1 MLRQFQNVEYTGR
14 LRGLQPHPPPPAPP
28 HPLHFSRATLLTH
41 CISAAPCPPLIA
53 FQQCHAPHPL
63 HSSRAMLLKVATS
76 IQWSEPETGH
86 LSLVPPS
93 LSPLLSSLTVLLS
106 YLQVLFICSFL
117 FFHPHSFHSSLAH
130 PFLSAELLPIHPHCW
145 EALKKKKQNTVE

>member
-1 MLRQFQNVEYTGR
+1 MGGFCVVCACVYCDVSAHMVCGVVLVWR
-14 LRGLQPHPPPPAPP
+14 LREGRREEPDPPSPHTTPW
-28 HPLHFSRATLLTH
+28 
-41 CISAAPCPPLIA
+41 SAAGSA
-53 FQQCHAPHPL
+53 YTQGRGF
-63 HSSRAMLLKVATS
+63 T
-76 IQWSEPETGH
+76 
-86 LSLVPPS
+86 S

-145 EALKKKKQNTVE
+145 EALKKKKPKHSGIVLSHKKDKF